1 MSLTNKLNDINK
13 NEIISNNL
21 NEKNN
26 LITKILQD
34 VPKQKLDKIKNNLLF
49 FQNFKIN
56 DFNILKNLIGDNNN
70 IKYLTVLTP
79 KPKSSKNLLNSEN
92 DISISTNTTC
102 LNEIKENLSE
112 NSFKV
117 NKSIFVKKHINELKT
132 NFSPNKKFLLN
143 KNLESPKNENLIE
156 TINSEINLEDLLI
169 LQENFNE
176 IKLIILNNKTNNLNN
191 IISLKC
197 LEWINFYLYSSING
211 NLEQYFI
218 EGKFK
223 ELIHFHFI
231 IQLICVMIIYDCS
244 FNYKIIERNKN
255 KILKLLNLL
264 QVNYLII
271 FDFIISKISISCKN
285 NLWVEKCVNVLKKR
299 LIVNI
304 SSSHFIQ
311 IKLNNDETYNV
322 LNDLLLI
329 IHVNLVNEENNKN
342 IKDYFYEQFYDK
354 KKEEINQNNKED
366 IINFFNKYIYKNNNP
381 NSSELLIL
389 SDNINKK
396 NSNLIFQKSIK
407 HRNTK
412 LKSFKSS
419 PFQISLY
426 NNKEFKNFFSQ
437 NNHIN
442 NLNQSIDYFTKL
454 KNKNNNIHN
463 NINNTNNYN
472 YNISYSKP
480 SIHFNKNTT
489 IINKNNINS
498 LFSNNVISKIPN
510 YPLLN
515 YPPKKELT
523 LILDLDETLISFQYS
538 KENKKQGIL
547 YLRPGLR
554 IFLKEIS
561 ELYEII
567 IFTSSTREYASPIID
582 KIEKEN
588 KFFSARLYREHN
600 IIINNEY
607 IKDISLL
614 GRNIEKVI
622 IVDNMIQNFRLQKD
636 NGILIRW
643 YCGDENDNVLFNLK
657 KLLMRIYEEREDDV
671 RNLIKKYKNEIIRK
685 ISSNLEYEYYL
696 KVNN

>member
-13 NEIISNNL
+13 YEINSNNL
-21 NEKNN
+21 NDKKN

-34 VPKQKLDKIKNNLLF
+34 IPKQKLDKIKNNLLF
-49 FQNFKIN
+49 FHNFEKN
-56 DFNILKNLIGDNNN
+56 DFNILNNLNEENNN
-70 IKYLTVLTP
+70 LKYLNVLTP
-79 KPKSSKNLLNSEN
+79 KPKHNKNLLNSEN
-92 DISISTNTTC
+92 DISISTNTTY
-102 LNEIKENLSE
+102 LNDIKENLSE
-112 NSFKV
+112 INLKV
-117 NKSIFVKKHINELKT
+117 NKSIFVKKHINKIKT
-132 NFSPNKKFLLN
+132 NFSPMKIPLN
-143 KNLESPKNENLIE
+143 KNLENIKNENLNQN
-156 TINSEINLEDLLI
+156 INSEINLEDLLI

-329 IHVNLVNEENNKN
+329 IHVNLINDKNSKNK
-342 IKDYFYEQFYDK
+342 KDYFYEKFYDK
-354 KKEEINQNNKED
+354 KKEEINKNNKED
-366 IINFFNKYIYKNNNP
+366 IIIFFNKYIYKNNNQK
-381 NSSELLIL
+381 SSQLLIL
-389 SDNINKK
+389 NDNQNKK
-396 NSNLIFQKSIK
+396 NTNLIFQKQIK
-407 HRNTK
+407 NRNTT

-419 PFQISLY
+419 PTQISLY

-442 NLNQSIDYFTKL
+442 TLNQSIDYFSKL
-454 KNKNNNIHN
+454 KKLNNNINN

-480 SIHFNKNTT
+480 SIHLNKNIT
-489 IINKNNINS
+489 ISNKNNINTS
-498 LFSNNVISKIPN
+498 LLNNIISKIPS

-515 YPPKKELT
+515 FPPKKELT

-538 KENKKQGIL
+538 KENKKEGIL

-588 KFFSARLYREHN
+588 KFFSGRLYREHN

-614 GRNIEKVI
+614 GRNIQKVI
-622 IVDNMIQNFRLQKD
+622 IVDNMIQNFRLQKE

-643 YCGDENDNVLFNLK
+643 YCGDENDNILFNLK
-657 KLLMRIYEEREDDV
+657 KLLMRIYDEREDDV
-671 RNLIKKYKNEIIRK
+671 RNLIKKYKNEIVRK
-685 ISSNLEYEYYL
+685 ISSNIEYEYYL
-696 KVNN
+696 KVNI

>member
-13 NEIISNNL
+13 YEINSNNL
-21 NEKNN
+21 NDKKN

-34 VPKQKLDKIKNNLLF
+34 IPKQKLDKIKNNLLF
-49 FQNFKIN
+49 FHNFEKN
-56 DFNILKNLIGDNNN
+56 DFNILNNLNEENNN
-70 IKYLTVLTP
+70 LKYLNVLTP
-79 KPKSSKNLLNSEN
+79 KPKHNKNLLNSEN
-92 DISISTNTTC
+92 DISISTNTTY
-102 LNEIKENLSE
+102 LNDIKENLSE
-112 NSFKV
+112 INLKV
-117 NKSIFVKKHINELKT
+117 NKSIFVKKHINKIKT
-132 NFSPNKKFLLN
+132 NFSPMKIPLN
-143 KNLESPKNENLIE
+143 KNLENIKNENLNQN
-156 TINSEINLEDLLI
+156 INSEINLEDLLI

-176 IKLIILNNKTNNLNN
+176 IKLIIINNKINNSNN

-218 EGKFK
+218 EIKFK
-223 ELIHFHFI
+223 EIIHFHFI
-231 IQLICVMIIYDCS
+231 IQLICIMIIYECS

-285 NLWVEKCVNVLKKR
+285 NLWVEKCVNMLKKR

-311 IKLNNDETYNV
+311 IKLNNEETYNV

-329 IHVNLVNEENNKN
+329 IHVNLINDKNSKNK
-342 IKDYFYEQFYDK
+342 KDYFYEKFYDK
-354 KKEEINQNNKED
+354 KKEEINKNNKED
-366 IINFFNKYIYKNNNP
+366 IIIFFNKYIYKNNNQK
-381 NSSELLIL
+381 SSQLLIL
-389 SDNINKK
+389 NDNQNKK
-396 NSNLIFQKSIK
+396 NTNLIFQKQIK
-407 HRNTK
+407 NRNTT

-419 PFQISLY
+419 PIQISLY

-442 NLNQSIDYFTKL
+442 TLNQSIDYFSKL
-454 KNKNNNIHN
+454 KNINNNIN
-463 NINNTNNYN
+463 NVINNTNNYN

-480 SIHFNKNTT
+480 SIHLNKNIT
-489 IINKNNINS
+489 ISNKNNINTS
-498 LFSNNVISKIPN
+498 LLNNIISKIPS

-515 YPPKKELT
+515 FPPKKELT

-538 KENKKQGIL
+538 KENKKEGIL

-588 KFFSARLYREHN
+588 KFFSGRLYREHN

-614 GRNIEKVI
+614 GRNIQKVI
-622 IVDNMIQNFRLQKD
+622 IVDNMIQNFRLQKE

-643 YCGDENDNVLFNLK
+643 YCGDENDNILFNLK
-657 KLLMRIYEEREDDV
+657 KLLMRIYDEREDDV
-671 RNLIKKYKNEIIRK
+671 RNLIKKYKNEIVRK
-685 ISSNLEYEYYL
+685 ISSNIEYEYYL
-696 KVNN
+696 KVNI